1 MKTFLPSRLRFHRA
15 FVIVVFLVAT
25 TAATTCFAGPTIT
38 VSVSPSTVTN
48 QAQDATI
55 TLSLSTPTSKK
66 IQVNFQMSGTATP
79 GQDYVLLG
87 NFDQFGRIVIPTGQ
101 SSATVTLHTLDDDGS
116 KKSEKATFSLIGGD
130 AYHVGR
136 PSSATVTI
144 LNDRFL

>member
-1 MKTFLPSRLRFHRA
+1 MRTFFSSRLRLHRT
-15 FVIVVFLVAT
+15 VMVVVFLVAT

-38 VSVSPSTVTN
+38 VSVSPSIVTN
-48 QAQDATI
+48 QGQDAII

-66 IQVNFQMSGTATP
+66 IQVNFNVSGTATP
-79 GQDYVLLG
+79 GADYVLLG

-101 SSATVTLHTLDDDGS
+101 SSATVTLHTVDDDGGR
-116 KKSEKATFSLIGGD
+116 KSENATFSLIGGD
-130 AYHVGR
+130 AYNVGR